1 MKVKKAVIVFH
12 LYRCVSAELLSND
25 ISVKYFS
32 FLFLDKKP
40 SFSSF
45 SGYPDFGGLKL

>member
-1 MKVKKAVIVFH
+1 MQIEKAVINFH
-12 LYRCVSAELLSND
+12 LYRSVSAKLLSYD

-45 SGYPDFGGLKL
+45 SGHSKFGV